1 MNMSELVNFSWM
13 SQPSA
18 WIGLVTL
25 VALEIVLGIDNI
37 VFLTILSGKLP
48 KEDQPRGQKLG
59 MTLAVIPRLVLLLAI
74 PLILAM
80 KDPLFTI
87 PFVTDPGHGGHG
99 KGLGLSLQDLVVL
112 IGGVFLIYKATH
124 EIHGKLEGEDEH
136 APGASTGKAGAKFSA
151 VMVQIMV
158 INLVF
163 SLDSIVTAIG
173 IIPPEQVMVMMI
185 AVIISTI
192 IMAATVRPVAGF
204 VERHPTVKMLALS
217 FLMLIGTTL
226 VAEGFHFHIPKGY
239 VYFAMAFSVFVEV
252 LNLKAS
258 SGKKVT
264 PVHLREQYPD
274 VE

>member
-25 VALEIVLGIDNI
+25 IALEIVLGIDNI

-59 MTLAVIPRLVLLLAI
+59 MILAVIPRLVLLLAI
-74 PLILAM
+74 PLVLAM

-87 PFVTDPGHGGHG
+87 PFIADPGHGGHG

-112 IGGVFLIYKATH
+112 VGGIFLIYKATH

-158 INLVF
+158 INLIF

-185 AVIISTI
+185 AVII
-192 IMAATVRPVAGF
+192 
-204 VERHPTVKMLALS
+204 
-217 FLMLIGTTL
+217 
-226 VAEGFHFHIPKGY
+226 
-239 VYFAMAFSVFVEV
+239 
-252 LNLKAS
+252 
-258 SGKKVT
+258 
-264 PVHLREQYPD
+264 
-274 VE
+274 